1 MNEVPIYTPQEE
13 PVMMASMPV
22 DKMKIRDL
30 TGILKEYKA
39 AKEST
44 DNRVVAA
51 ENWWRM
57 RNEFE
62 ALKQTDAVK
71 DGGYV
76 AKTGWLH
83 NIITNKHADYMDA
96 MPEAIILP
104 REKNDARE
112 AKILSS
118 IIPYV
123 LKNAKFQRAY
133 SRVGWQKF
141 KHGTGIYK
149 TIWDKDKDGIGGIAI
164 ERVSVLNL
172 FWEPGI
178 EDIQDSTYVFQV
190 TPKSKQYLEMQ
201 YPQLRGRLKGNGGLS
216 VKQFMNPEAD
226 KDKSKK
232 ALYIECYYKKQ
243 GILHYCTFVSGY
255 DEPLFATEN
264 NPQDYPKGWYWHGL
278 YPYDFDVLY
287 PLEDNLAGYGY
298 VDINSNPQIGIDLLK
313 TNIMENSAAGS
324 SPRYFVRNNSGINE
338 EEYLNPNKKFVK
350 LPDLTDNAIRP
361 IDHKPLDS
369 IYVSVMQE
377 SIQEMRETSGNTE
390 TSAGTTSR
398 VDTASGIAALQEA
411 AGKGSRD
418 SNRTTYDVFENVIYK
433 TIELIRQFMDLPQQ
447 FRIIGESGEEEFVEY
462 SNANIVPQAQGEL
475 GGVDLG
481 YSQPMFD
488 IEVKVQKANAYTTAA
503 YNELALQLYGLG
515 FFNPQMTDQALACLS
530 IMDLPMKDKLISI
543 LKRNGTLVE
552 KMQLIIQYAMQMA
565 QQYGDA
571 QAMAQ
576 LNEMLAMV
584 GGQQMQMPTVGG
596 EATQMPD
603 TTRGRSSGE
612 TLSNRARERSRN
624 STQPGEGGASM

>member
-190 TPKSKQYLEMQ
+190 TPKSKQFLEMQ

-255 DEPLFATEN
+255 EEPLFATEN
-264 NPQDYPKGWYWHGL
+264 NPKDYPKGWYWHGL

-338 EEYLNPNKKFVK
+338 EEYLNPNKKCVK

-447 FRIIGESGEEEFVEY
+447 FRIIGEGGEEEFVEY

-576 LNEMLAMV
+576 LNEMMAMV
-584 GGQQMQMPTVGG
+584 GGQQMQMPTEGG
-596 EATQMPD
+596 EATQMSD
-603 TTRGRSSGE
+603 TTRGRTSGE

-624 STQPGEGGASM
+624 STQPGEGGASI

>member
-133 SRVGWQKF
+133 SRVGWQKL

-190 TPKSKQYLEMQ
+190 TPKSKQFLEMQ

-216 VKQFMNPEAD
+216 IKQFMNPEAD

-255 DEPLFATEN
+255 EEPLFATEN

-338 EEYLNPNKKFVK
+338 EEYLNPNKKLVK

-447 FRIIGESGEEEFVEY
+447 FRIIGEGGEEEFVEY

-552 KMQLIIQYAMQMA
+552 KTQLIIQYAMQMA

-584 GGQQMQMPTVGG
+584 GGQQMQMPTEGG

-624 STQPGEGGASM
+624 STQPGEGGASI

>member
-178 EDIQDSTYVFQV
+178 EDR
-190 TPKSKQYLEMQ
+190 KS
-201 YPQLRGRLKGNGGLS
+201 
-216 VKQFMNPEAD
+216 V
-226 KDKSKK
+226 
-232 ALYIECYYKKQ
+232 
-243 GILHYCTFVSGY
+243 V
-255 DEPLFATEN
+255 
-264 NPQDYPKGWYWHGL
+264 
-278 YPYDFDVLY
+278 
-287 PLEDNLAGYGY
+287 
-298 VDINSNPQIGIDLLK
+298 
-313 TNIMENSAAGS
+313 
-324 SPRYFVRNNSGINE
+324 
-338 EEYLNPNKKFVK
+338 
-350 LPDLTDNAIRP
+350 
-361 IDHKPLDS
+361 
-369 IYVSVMQE
+369 
-377 SIQEMRETSGNTE
+377 
-390 TSAGTTSR
+390 
-398 VDTASGIAALQEA
+398 
-411 AGKGSRD
+411 
-418 SNRTTYDVFENVIYK
+418 
-433 TIELIRQFMDLPQQ
+433 
-447 FRIIGESGEEEFVEY
+447 
-462 SNANIVPQAQGEL
+462 
-475 GGVDLG
+475 
-481 YSQPMFD
+481 
-488 IEVKVQKANAYTTAA
+488 
-503 YNELALQLYGLG
+503 
-515 FFNPQMTDQALACLS
+515 
-530 IMDLPMKDKLISI
+530 
-543 LKRNGTLVE
+543 
-552 KMQLIIQYAMQMA
+552 
-565 QQYGDA
+565 
-571 QAMAQ
+571 
-576 LNEMLAMV
+576 
-584 GGQQMQMPTVGG
+584 
-596 EATQMPD
+596 
-603 TTRGRSSGE
+603 
-612 TLSNRARERSRN
+612 
-624 STQPGEGGASM
+624 

>member
-39 AKEST
+39 ANEST

-133 SRVGWQKF
+133 SRVGWQKL

-190 TPKSKQYLEMQ
+190 TPKSKQFLEMQ

-216 VKQFMNPEAD
+216 IKQFMNPEAD

-255 DEPLFATEN
+255 EEPLFATEN

-338 EEYLNPNKKFVK
+338 EEYLNPNKKLVK

-584 GGQQMQMPTVGG
+584 GGQQMQMPTGGG

>member
-133 SRVGWQKF
+133 SRVGWQKL

-190 TPKSKQYLEMQ
+190 TPKSKQFLEMQ

-216 VKQFMNPEAD
+216 IKQFMNPEAD

-255 DEPLFATEN
+255 EEPLFATEN

-338 EEYLNPNKKFVK
+338 EEYLNPNKKLVK

-447 FRIIGESGEEEFVEY
+447 FRIIGEGGEEEFVEY

>member
-133 SRVGWQKF
+133 SRVGWQKL

-190 TPKSKQYLEMQ
+190 TPKSKQFLEMQ

-216 VKQFMNPEAD
+216 IKQFMNPEAD

-255 DEPLFATEN
+255 EEPLFATEN

-338 EEYLNPNKKFVK
+338 EEYLNPNKKLVK

-447 FRIIGESGEEEFVEY
+447 FRIIGEGGEEEFVEY

-552 KMQLIIQYAMQMA
+552 KTQLIIQYAMQMA

-576 LNEMLAMV
+576 LNEMMAMV
-584 GGQQMQMPTVGG
+584 GGQQMQMPTESV

-624 STQPGEGGASM
+624 TTQPGEGGASI

>member
-255 DEPLFATEN
+255 EEPLFATEN
-264 NPQDYPKGWYWHGL
+264 NPKDYPKGWYWHGL

-338 EEYLNPNKKFVK
+338 EEHLNPNKKFVK

-447 FRIIGESGEEEFVEY
+447 FRIIGEGGEEEFVEY

-576 LNEMLAMV
+576 LNEMMAMV
-584 GGQQMQMPTVGG
+584 GGQQMQMPTEDG

-624 STQPGEGGASM
+624 STQPGEGGASI

>member
-133 SRVGWQKF
+133 SRVGWQKL

-190 TPKSKQYLEMQ
+190 TPKSKQFLEMQ

-216 VKQFMNPEAD
+216 IKQFMNPEAD

-255 DEPLFATEN
+255 EEPLFATEN

-338 EEYLNPNKKFVK
+338 EEYLNPNKKLVK

-447 FRIIGESGEEEFVEY
+447 FRIIGEGGEEEFVEY

-584 GGQQMQMPTVGG
+584 GGQQMQMPTEGG

-624 STQPGEGGASM
+624 STQPGEGGASI